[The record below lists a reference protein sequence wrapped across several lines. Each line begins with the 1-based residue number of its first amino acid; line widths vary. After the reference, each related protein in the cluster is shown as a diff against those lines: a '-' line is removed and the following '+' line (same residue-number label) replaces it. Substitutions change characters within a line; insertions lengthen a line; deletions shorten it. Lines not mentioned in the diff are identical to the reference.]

1 MRTNI
6 IFHKIYLNLTPP
18 RLQKFEIPRGVCLV
32 SEVWTPESGLLTAA
46 LKLKRRTIEDKFRA
60 EIARLQGEVAGPPLS
75 PFHNLHKAEEAPAV
89 SAGNS
94 GPNLTVP
101 TS

>member
-1 MRTNI
+1 M
-6 IFHKIYLNLTPP
+6 
-18 RLQKFEIPRGVCLV
+18 CLV

-46 LKLKRRTIEDKFRA
+46 LKLKRRTIEAKYGA

-75 PFHNLHKAEEAPAV
+75 PFHNLHKAEETPAD
-89 SAGNS
+89 SGSS

-101 TS
+101 TSKFKLSL